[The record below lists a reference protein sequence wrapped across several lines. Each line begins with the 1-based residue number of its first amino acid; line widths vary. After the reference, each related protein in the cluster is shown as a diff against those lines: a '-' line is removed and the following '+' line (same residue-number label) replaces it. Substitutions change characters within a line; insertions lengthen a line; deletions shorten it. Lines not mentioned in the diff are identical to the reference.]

1 MMRTIRRKVLGM
13 KMEAMRS
20 EQGIISSTVIF
31 FCLHDIHPCYSVF
44 NHLCLQLCLPT
55 QRMGVKK
62 PFINDELSYLYTPAA
77 PSSVYSPLLSDL
89 YKQHLHAMV
98 VRCAGNLVPQYYQVL
113 QYFEVAPEIVPMV
126 VIVPMDLFL
135 RSTSR
140 K

>member
-1 MMRTIRRKVLGM
+1 
-13 KMEAMRS
+13 
-20 EQGIISSTVIF
+20 
-31 FCLHDIHPCYSVF
+31 
-44 NHLCLQLCLPT
+44 
-55 QRMGVKK
+55 
-62 PFINDELSYLYTPAA
+62 
-77 PSSVYSPLLSDL
+77 
-89 YKQHLHAMV
+89 MV

>member
-1 MMRTIRRKVLGM
+1 
-13 KMEAMRS
+13 
-20 EQGIISSTVIF
+20 
-31 FCLHDIHPCYSVF
+31 
-44 NHLCLQLCLPT
+44 
-55 QRMGVKK
+55 MGVKK

-89 YKQHLHAMV
+89 YKHHLHATV